1 MLKMLYW
8 PALRTGPTDKATD
21 ESKTDAPGPARR
33 PKLGAGGSKPQALF
47 SAFSILLF
55 FHRHGFHILRKNVLR
70 VTAAIRAANF
80 CRIFLAEA
88 S

>member
-1 MLKMLYW
+1 MLKMLYC

-21 ESKTDAPGPARR
+21 ESKTDAPGTVGR
-33 PKLGAGGSKPQALF
+33 PKLGAAAVNRKHSFLL
-47 SAFSILLF
+47 FSILLF
-55 FHRHGFHILRKNVLR
+55 FHHHVFHVLRKNVLR